1 MQALFDFLEKL
12 VTDFNWKRVWLILF
26 IFLFTIISFF
36 LFEQTYFSQL
46 SKVEKVISILKDL
59 ESIQVNDKN
68 QFIIENIYTKIAKI
82 LNNDTIF
89 INFLNTINL
98 SEELKQALCTSSI
111 WILFLLI
118 FIIKVFRRKE
128 DIKVIYGITPF
139 ILILATIGYFLPS
152 EGFIIYA
159 ILSNIILVVI
169 LLMFSKYRK

>member
-68 QFIIENIYTKIAKI
+68 QFIIENMYTKIAKI

-89 INFLNTINL
+89 
-98 SEELKQALCTSSI
+98 
-111 WILFLLI
+111 LI
-118 FIIKVFRRKE
+118 IF
-128 DIKVIYGITPF
+128 
-139 ILILATIGYFLPS
+139 
-152 EGFIIYA
+152 
-159 ILSNIILVVI
+159 
-169 LLMFSKYRK
+169 